1 MRLSFFHVPHL
12 GLSRGRGIYVTTI
25 AHPSST
31 RARRIR
37 YSPLVLG
44 LILIL
49 LLVIVPPVIYLVRS
63 SLHETNFDGS
73 FGVLTLRYYRALIEN
88 NEFFS
93 LALNSAAYA
102 LGSAAVAL
110 TLGGIQA
117 WIVERTDTP
126 LRGLM
131 VVVSIVSLGIPSV
144 LYTISFLLLLG
155 RTGPL
160 NQVLMALTGSD
171 EPVFNVYTLGGMILV
186 QGIEYT
192 PLCFLLLSA
201 VFRSNDAAFE
211 EASLMSGAN
220 LGTTF
225 RRVTFK
231 LVTPAIA
238 ALLIL
243 IFIRAFEAFETPAL
257 VGLPGRVRVLT
268 SDIYQ
273 TMLEI
278 PPNYGEASAFAVIML
293 FIVAALLYLYG
304 RFSRH
309 AERYQTISGKGFR
322 PRVVSIGR
330 WKYAA
335 MGVLLALFFVLIG
348 FPIGITLW
356 VSLVP
361 YYDGIHW
368 AALERFSFA
377 NFDTVI
383 YQTSF
388 TSAILN
394 TFILAISTATLVA
407 GFTTLAAWL
416 AVRRFPGA
424 WMLDQLASA
433 PLVFP
438 AIVLAVAFLQ
448 FVLNMPLALYG
459 TLLSVIIAS
468 MVQFMPFGMR
478 YTYAGVLQ
486 VHRELEEASALS
498 GARGIVTFL
507 RIVVPLVAPAVVTC
521 WLFIFLIA
529 SKAVSVPILLAE
541 PQSQVVAV
549 AMFDMW
555 QNGVAPELAALG
567 ILWTAIMTCV
577 STLFFVVSRRYGL
590 TSR

>member
-1 MRLSFFHVPHL
+1 MSVVSPASRRMRF
-12 GLSRGRGIYVTTI
+12 
-25 AHPSST
+25 
-31 RARRIR
+31 
-37 YSPLVLG
+37 SPLVLG
-44 LILIL
+44 LISVL
-49 LLVIVPPVIYLVRS
+49 LLVIVPPVIFLIQS

-73 FGVLTLRYYRALIEN
+73 FGDLTLRYYRELVDN
-88 NEFFS
+88 DRF
-93 LALNSAAYA
+93 LALVANTAAYA
-102 LGSAAVAL
+102 FGSALLAL

-126 LRGLM
+126 LRRSM

-160 NQVLMALTGSD
+160 NQLLMWLLGTS

-211 EASLMSGAN
+211 EASMMSGAG

-225 RRVTFK
+225 RRITFK
-231 LVTPAIA
+231 LVMPAVA

-278 PPNYGEASAFAVIML
+278 PPNYGEASAFSVIML
-293 FIVAALLYLYG
+293 IIMAFLLYLYG
-304 RFSRH
+304 NFSRN
-309 AERYQTISGKGFR
+309 AEKYQTISGKGFR
-322 PRVVSIGR
+322 PRVIGIGR
-330 WKYAA
+330 WKIATSMILA
-335 MGVLLALFFVLIG
+335 ALFMVLIG

-356 VSLVP
+356 VSFVP
-361 YYDGIHW
+361 YYDGINL
-368 AALERFSFA
+368 AALQRFSLN
-377 NFDTVI
+377 NFSTVI
-383 YQTSF
+383 FQTAFAS
-388 TSAILN
+388 SIGN
-394 TFILAISTATLVA
+394 TFILAIATASLIA
-407 GFTTLAAWL
+407 CFTTLAAWL
-416 AVRRFPGA
+416 AVRRYPGA
-424 WMLDQLASA
+424 WLLDQLASA

-448 FVLNMPLALYG
+448 FVLNVPLALYG
-459 TLLSVIIAS
+459 TLLSIIIAS

-478 YTYAGVLQ
+478 YSYAGVLQ

-498 GARGIVTFL
+498 GARALVTFV

-521 WLFIFLIA
+521 WLFVFLIA
-529 SKAVSVPILLAE
+529 SKAVSVPILLSG

-549 AMFDMW
+549 TMFDMW

-567 ILWTAIMTCV
+567 IIWTAIMTCV
-577 STLFFVVSRRYGL
+577 STLFFTVSRRYGL
-590 TSR
+590 VAR

>member
-1 MRLSFFHVPHL
+1 MSISSPTGRRL
-12 GLSRGRGIYVTTI
+12 
-25 AHPSST
+25 
-31 RARRIR
+31 R
-37 YSPLVLG
+37 YSPLVIG
-44 LILIL
+44 LTLVL
-49 LLVIVPPVIYLVRS
+49 LLVIVPPVIYLIRS

-73 FGVLTLRYYRALIEN
+73 FGELTLRYYGALIEN
-88 NEFFS
+88 NEFLS
-93 LALNSAAYA
+93 LALNSALYA
-102 LGSAAVAL
+102 LGSAVVAL
-110 TLGGIQA
+110 TLGGVQA

-131 VVVSIVSLGIPSV
+131 VIVSIVSLGIPSV
-144 LYTISFLLLLG
+144 LYTISFLLILG
-155 RTGPL
+155 RTGPV
-160 NQVLMALTGSD
+160 NQVLMWLTGSAD
-171 EPVFNVYTLGGMILV
+171 PVFNVYTLGGMILV

-211 EASLMSGAN
+211 EASMMSGAG

-225 RRVTFK
+225 RRITFK

-293 FIVAALLYLYG
+293 IIMAFLLYLYG
-304 RFSRH
+304 SFSRN

-322 PRVVSIGR
+322 PRVIGIGR
-330 WKYAA
+330 WKIAA
-335 MGVLLALFFVLIG
+335 MGVLIALFLVLIG
-348 FPIGITLW
+348 FPVAITLW

-368 AALERFSFA
+368 AALERFSLD
-377 NFDTVI
+377 NFNTVI
-383 YQTSF
+383 FQTSF

-394 TFILAISTATLVA
+394 TFTLAFSTATLIA
-407 GFTTLAAWL
+407 SFTTLAAWL
-416 AVRRFPGA
+416 AVRRAPGA
-424 WMLDQLASA
+424 WILDQLASA

-459 TLLSVIIAS
+459 TLLSIIIAS

-478 YTYAGVLQ
+478 YTYAGMLQ
-486 VHRELEEASALS
+486 IHRELEEASALS
-498 GARGIVTFL
+498 GAGGFVTFI

-521 WLFIFLIA
+521 WLFVFLIA
-529 SKAVSVPILLAE
+529 SKSVSVPILLAG

-549 AMFDMW
+549 SMFDMW

-567 ILWTAIMTCV
+567 IIWTAIMTCV
-577 STLFFVVSRRYGL
+577 STLFFIVSRRYGL

>member
-1 MRLSFFHVPHL
+1 MSVVSPA
-12 GLSRGRGIYVTTI
+12 SR
-25 AHPSST
+25 
-31 RARRIR
+31 RRR
-37 YSPLVLG
+37 FSPLVLG
-44 LILIL
+44 MIFVL
-49 LLVIVPPVIYLVRS
+49 LVVIVPPVIFLIQS

-73 FGVLTLRYYRALIEN
+73 FGALTFRYYLDLIDN
-88 NEFFS
+88 DRFLMLVANT
-93 LALNSAAYA
+93 AVYA
-102 LGSAAVAL
+102 FGSALLAL

-126 LRGLM
+126 MRRAM

-160 NQVLMALTGSD
+160 NQLLMWLLGSS

-211 EASLMSGAN
+211 EASMMSGAG

-225 RRVTFK
+225 RRITFK
-231 LVTPAIA
+231 LVMPAVA

-278 PPNYGEASAFAVIML
+278 PPNYGVASAFSVIML
-293 FIVAALLYLYG
+293 IIMAFLLYLYG
-304 RFSRH
+304 SFSRN
-309 AERYQTISGKGFR
+309 AEKYQTISGKGFR
-322 PRVVSIGR
+322 PRVIPIGR
-330 WKYAA
+330 WKI
-335 MGVLLALFFVLIG
+335 VTLLILAALFMVLIG

-356 VSLVP
+356 VSFVP
-361 YYDGIHW
+361 YYDGINL
-368 AALERFSFA
+368 AALQRFSLD
-377 NFDTVI
+377 NFSTVI
-383 YQTSF
+383 FQTAFAS
-388 TSAILN
+388 SIGN
-394 TFILAISTATLVA
+394 TFILAIATASLIA
-407 GFTTLAAWL
+407 CFTTLAAWL
-416 AVRRFPGA
+416 AVRRYPGA
-424 WMLDQLASA
+424 WLLDQLASA

-448 FVLNMPLALYG
+448 FVLNVPLALYG
-459 TLLSVIIAS
+459 TLLSIIIAS

-478 YTYAGVLQ
+478 YSYAGVLQ
-486 VHRELEEASALS
+486 IHRELEEASALS
-498 GARGIVTFL
+498 GARAVTTFY

-521 WLFIFLIA
+521 WLFIFLMV
-529 SKAVSVPILLAE
+529 SKAVSIPLLLAG
-541 PQSQVVAV
+541 PNSQVVAV
-549 AMFDMW
+549 TMFEMW

-567 ILWTAIMTCV
+567 ITWTIIMTAV

-590 TSR
+590 SAR

>member
-1 MRLSFFHVPHL
+1 MSVVSPASRRMRF
-12 GLSRGRGIYVTTI
+12 
-25 AHPSST
+25 
-31 RARRIR
+31 
-37 YSPLVLG
+37 SPLVLG
-44 LILIL
+44 LISAL
-49 LLVIVPPVIYLVRS
+49 LLVIVPPVIFLIQS

-73 FGVLTLRYYRALIEN
+73 FGDLTLRYYRELVDN
-88 NEFFS
+88 DRF
-93 LALNSAAYA
+93 LALVANTAAYA
-102 LGSAAVAL
+102 FGSALLAL

-126 LRGLM
+126 LRRSM

-160 NQVLMALTGSD
+160 NQLLMWLLGTS

-211 EASLMSGAN
+211 EASMMSGAG

-225 RRVTFK
+225 RRITFK
-231 LVTPAIA
+231 LVMPAVA

-278 PPNYGEASAFAVIML
+278 PPNYGEASAFSVIML
-293 FIVAALLYLYG
+293 IIMAFLLYLYG
-304 RFSRH
+304 NFSRN
-309 AERYQTISGKGFR
+309 AEKYQTISGKGFR
-322 PRVVSIGR
+322 PRVIGIGR
-330 WKYAA
+330 WKIATSMILA
-335 MGVLLALFFVLIG
+335 ALFMVLIG

-356 VSLVP
+356 VSFVP
-361 YYDGIHW
+361 YYDGINL
-368 AALERFSFA
+368 AALQRFSLN
-377 NFDTVI
+377 NFSTVI
-383 YQTSF
+383 FQTAFAS
-388 TSAILN
+388 SIGN
-394 TFILAISTATLVA
+394 TFILAIATASLIA
-407 GFTTLAAWL
+407 CFTTLAAWL
-416 AVRRFPGA
+416 AVRRYPGA
-424 WMLDQLASA
+424 WLLDQLASA

-448 FVLNMPLALYG
+448 FVLNVPLALYG
-459 TLLSVIIAS
+459 TLLSIIIAS

-478 YTYAGVLQ
+478 YSYAGVLQ

-498 GARGIVTFL
+498 GARALVTFV

-521 WLFIFLIA
+521 WLFVFLIA
-529 SKAVSVPILLAE
+529 SKAVSVPILLSG

-549 AMFDMW
+549 TMFDMW

-567 ILWTAIMTCV
+567 IIWTAIMTCV
-577 STLFFVVSRRYGL
+577 STLFFTVSRRYGL
-590 TSR
+590 VAR

>member
-1 MRLSFFHVPHL
+1 MSVVSPA
-12 GLSRGRGIYVTTI
+12 SR
-25 AHPSST
+25 
-31 RARRIR
+31 RRQF
-37 YSPLVLG
+37 SPLVLG
-44 LILIL
+44 LIFVL
-49 LLVIVPPVIYLVRS
+49 LLVIVPPVVFLIQS
-63 SLHETNFDGS
+63 SLRETNFDGS
-73 FGVLTLRYYRALIEN
+73 FGALTFRYYRELVDN
-88 NEFFS
+88 NRF
-93 LALNSAAYA
+93 LALLANTVAYA
-102 LGSAAVAL
+102 FGSALVAL
-110 TLGGIQA
+110 TLGGVQA

-126 LRGLM
+126 LRRSM

-160 NQVLMALTGSD
+160 NQLLMWLVGSS

-186 QGIEYT
+186 QGVEYT

-211 EASLMSGAN
+211 EASMMSGAG

-225 RRVTFK
+225 RRITFK
-231 LVTPAIA
+231 LVMPAVA

-278 PPNYGEASAFAVIML
+278 PPNYGEASAFSVIML
-293 FIVAALLYLYG
+293 IIMAFLLYLYG
-304 RFSRH
+304 SFSRN
-309 AERYQTISGKGFR
+309 AEKYQTISGKGFR
-322 PRVVSIGR
+322 PRVIGIGR
-330 WKYAA
+330 WKIVTSLILA
-335 MGVLLALFFVLIG
+335 ALFLVLIG

-356 VSLVP
+356 VSFVP
-361 YYDGIHW
+361 YYDGINL
-368 AALERFSFA
+368 AALQRFSLD
-377 NFDTVI
+377 NFSTVI
-383 YQTSF
+383 FQTAFAS
-388 TSAILN
+388 SIGN
-394 TFILAISTATLVA
+394 TFILAIATASLIA
-407 GFTTLAAWL
+407 AFTTLAAWL
-416 AVRRFPGA
+416 AVRRYPGA
-424 WMLDQLASA
+424 WLLDQLASA

-448 FVLNMPLALYG
+448 FVLNVPLALYG
-459 TLLSVIIAS
+459 TLLSIIIAS

-478 YTYAGVLQ
+478 YSYAGVLQ

-498 GARGIVTFL
+498 GARALVTFV

-521 WLFIFLIA
+521 WLFVFLIA
-529 SKAVSVPILLAE
+529 AKAVSVPILLSG

-549 AMFDMW
+549 TMFDMW

-567 ILWTAIMTCV
+567 IIWTAIMTCV
-577 STLFFVVSRRYGL
+577 STLFFTVSRRYGL
-590 TSR
+590 VAR

>member
-1 MRLSFFHVPHL
+1 MGFV
-12 GLSRGRGIYVTTI
+12 
-25 AHPSST
+25 SST
-31 RARRIR
+31 AGRRLR
-37 YSPLVLG
+37 YSPLVIG
-44 LILIL
+44 LILVL
-49 LLVIVPPVIYLVRS
+49 LLGIVPPVIYLIRS

-73 FGVLTLRYYRALIEN
+73 FGELTLRYYGALIEN
-88 NEFFS
+88 NEFLS
-93 LALNSAAYA
+93 LALNSALYA
-102 LGSAAVAL
+102 LGSAVVAL

-126 LRGLM
+126 LRGLT

-144 LYTISFLLLLG
+144 LYTISFLLILG
-155 RTGPL
+155 RTGPV
-160 NQVLMALTGSD
+160 NQILMWLTGSAD
-171 EPVFNVYTLGGMILV
+171 PVFNVYTLGGMILV

-211 EASLMSGAN
+211 EASMMSGAG

-225 RRVTFK
+225 RRITFK

-293 FIVAALLYLYG
+293 IITAFLLYLYG
-304 RFSRH
+304 SFSRN

-322 PRVVSIGR
+322 PRVISIGR
-330 WKYAA
+330 WRPVA
-335 MGVLLALFFVLIG
+335 MGVLVALFLVLIG

-361 YYDGIHW
+361 FYDGINL
-368 AALERFSFA
+368 AALERFSLD
-377 NFDTVI
+377 NFNTVI
-383 YQTSF
+383 FQTSF
-388 TSAILN
+388 TSAIAN
-394 TFILAISTATLVA
+394 TFILAISVATLVA

-424 WMLDQLASA
+424 WFLDQLASA

-459 TLLSVIIAS
+459 TLLSIIIAS

-478 YTYAGVLQ
+478 YSYAGALQ
-486 VHRELEEASALS
+486 IHRELEDASALS
-498 GARGIVTFL
+498 GAKGFITFI
-507 RIVVPLVAPAVVTC
+507 RIVVPLMAPAVVTC
-521 WLFIFLIA
+521 WLFVFLIA
-529 SKAVSVPILLAE
+529 SKAVSVPILLAG

-577 STLFFVVSRRYGL
+577 STAFFIVSRRYGL

>member
-1 MRLSFFHVPHL
+1 MSAFD
-12 GLSRGRGIYVTTI
+12 VTTGG
-25 AHPSST
+25 
-31 RARRIR
+31 RFR
-37 YSPLVLG
+37 YSPLVIG
-44 LILIL
+44 LALV
-49 LLVIVPPVIYLVRS
+49 LLVIIVPPVIYLIRS

-73 FGVLTLRYYRALIEN
+73 FGDLTLRYYGALIEN
-88 NEFFS
+88 NEFLS
-93 LALNSAAYA
+93 LALNSALYA
-102 LGSAAVAL
+102 LGSAIVAL

-144 LYTISFLLLLG
+144 LYTISFLLILG
-155 RTGPL
+155 RTGPV
-160 NQVLMALTGSD
+160 NQILMWLTGSQD
-171 EPVFNVYTLGGMILV
+171 PVFNVYSMGGMIMV

-211 EASLMSGAN
+211 EASMMSGAG

-225 RRVTFK
+225 RRITFK

-293 FIVAALLYLYG
+293 IITAFLLYLYG
-304 RFSRH
+304 SFSRN
-309 AERYQTISGKGFR
+309 AARYQTISGKGFR
-322 PRVVSIGR
+322 PRVIGIGR
-330 WKYAA
+330 WRPVAT
-335 MGVLLALFFVLIG
+335 GVLVLLFLVLIG
-348 FPIGITLW
+348 FPIAITLW

-361 YYDGIHW
+361 FYDGIHL
-368 AALERFSFA
+368 AALGRFSFD
-377 NFDTVI
+377 NFNTVI
-383 YQTSF
+383 FQTSF

-394 TFILAISTATLVA
+394 TFILAFSTATLIA

-416 AVRRFPGA
+416 VVRRAPGA
-424 WMLDQLASA
+424 WILDQLASA

-448 FVLNMPLALYG
+448 LVLNMPLALYG
-459 TLLSVIIAS
+459 TLLSIIIAS

-498 GARGIVTFL
+498 GARSLVTFT

-521 WLFIFLIA
+521 WLFVFLIA
-529 SKAVSVPILLAE
+529 SKSVSVPILLAG

-567 ILWTAIMTCV
+567 IIWTAIMTCV
-577 STLFFVVSRRYGL
+577 STVFFIVSRRYGL

>member
-1 MRLSFFHVPHL
+1 M
-12 GLSRGRGIYVTTI
+12 TTI
-25 AHPSST
+25 EHPAS
-31 RARRIR
+31 ARVRRFR
-37 YSPLVLG
+37 YSPLVIG

-49 LLVIVPPVIYLVRS
+49 LLVIVPPVIYLIRS

-73 FGVLTLRYYRALIEN
+73 FGALTLRYYSAIVEN
-88 NEFFS
+88 NEFLS
-93 LALNSAAYA
+93 LALNSALYA
-102 LGSAAVAL
+102 LGSAVVAL

-126 LRGLM
+126 FRGIM

-155 RTGPL
+155 RTGPV
-160 NQVLMALTGSD
+160 NQILMWITGSA
-171 EPVFNVYTLGGMILV
+171 EPVLNVYTLAGMIMV

-201 VFRSNDAAFE
+201 VFRSTDAAFE
-211 EASLMSGAN
+211 EASMMSGAG

-293 FIVAALLYLYG
+293 IIVAFLLYLYG
-304 RFSRH
+304 SFSRN

-322 PRVVSIGR
+322 PRVIGIGR
-330 WKYAA
+330 WKIAA
-335 MGVLLALFFVLIG
+335 IGVLIALFLVLIG
-348 FPIGITLW
+348 FPIAITLW

-368 AALERFSFA
+368 AALERFSLA

-388 TSAILN
+388 TSAIMN
-394 TFILAISTATLVA
+394 TFILALSTATLVA

-424 WMLDQLASA
+424 WILDQLASA

-459 TLLSVIIAS
+459 TLLSIIIAS

-478 YTYAGVLQ
+478 YSYAGVLQ
-486 VHRELEEASALS
+486 IHRELEEASALS
-498 GARGIVTFL
+498 GARGLVTFM

-529 SKAVSVPILLAE
+529 SKAVSVPILLAG

-577 STLFFVVSRRYGL
+577 STLFFIVSRRYGL

>member
-1 MRLSFFHVPHL
+1 MSAAAR
-12 GLSRGRGIYVTTI
+12 
-25 AHPSST
+25 PSGPQ
-31 RARRIR
+31 

-44 LILIL
+44 LMLVL
-49 LLVIVPPVIYLVRS
+49 LFIIVPPVLFLIQS
-63 SLHETNFDGS
+63 SLRETNFDGS
-73 FGVLTLRYYRALIEN
+73 FGAVTSRYYRTLIEN
-88 NEFFS
+88 DRFLS
-93 LALNSAAYA
+93 LVLNSALYAFGSALLALA
-102 LGSAAVAL
+102 LGGV
-110 TLGGIQA
+110 QA

-126 LRGLM
+126 LRRSM

-160 NQVLMALTGSD
+160 NQLLMALTGSS
-171 EPVFNVYTLGGMILV
+171 EPLFNVYSLGGMILV

-211 EASLMSGAN
+211 EASMMSGAGV
-220 LGTTF
+220 GTTF

-231 LVTPAIA
+231 LVMPAIA

-273 TMLEI
+273 TMLQI
-278 PPNYGEASAFAVIML
+278 PPNYGEASAFSVIML
-293 FIVAALLYLYG
+293 IIMAFLLYLYG
-304 RFSRH
+304 SFSRN
-309 AERYQTISGKGFR
+309 AEKYQTISGKGFR
-322 PRVVSIGR
+322 PRVIDIGS
-330 WKYAA
+330 WKYLTS
-335 MGVLLALFFVLIG
+335 GVLVVLFLVLIG

-361 YYDGIHW
+361 FYDGIHL
-368 AALERFSFA
+368 AALERFSGA
-377 NFDTVI
+377 NFNTVL
-383 YQTSF
+383 YQTAFAS
-388 TSAILN
+388 SIGN
-394 TFILAISTATLVA
+394 TFILAVVTATLIA
-407 GFTTLAAWL
+407 AFTTLASWL
-416 AVRRFPGA
+416 AVRRYPGA
-424 WMLDQLASA
+424 WLLDQLASA

-448 FVLNMPLALYG
+448 FVLNVPLALYG
-459 TLLSVIIAS
+459 TLISIIIAS
-468 MVQFMPFGMR
+468 TVQFMPFGMR
-478 YTYAGVLQ
+478 YSYAGVLQ

-498 GARGIVTFL
+498 GARGLITFL

-521 WLFIFLIA
+521 WLFVFLIA
-529 SKAVSVPILLAE
+529 SKAVSIPILLSG

-549 AMFDMW
+549 TMFDMW

-567 ILWTAIMTCV
+567 IIWTAIMTCV
-577 STLFFVVSRRYGL
+577 STLFFFVSRRYGL
-590 TSR
+590 ASR